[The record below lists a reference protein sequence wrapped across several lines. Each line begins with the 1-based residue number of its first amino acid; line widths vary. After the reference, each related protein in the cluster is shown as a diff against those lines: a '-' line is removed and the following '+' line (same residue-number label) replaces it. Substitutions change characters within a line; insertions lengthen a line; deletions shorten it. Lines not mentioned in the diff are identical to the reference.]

1 MTENISE
8 KKESLTE
15 IKNNPKT
22 ELVVKT
28 NQNTSIV
35 RSNLY
40 NTDLAE
46 YGIYKNYNYIDISSI
61 SNLNKKF
68 IIYNLPDVNDDE
80 IKDFLITLLNKL
92 TPNINNYKSLNPIIS
107 FDKRDNGEYYIIEV
121 ERHEQVVIMKNL
133 DGIEWQNYRIRIE
146 SPKDFFKDYND
157 TKGQIAIRQKINQS
171 KLLSSIADANINKNK
186 KVQNDN
192 SDNKYSFNRLIMTG
206 LPNKIEEKEVRKIV
220 ESYGH
225 IKYFS
230 LVNKKNNE
238 EISNPLCFFEYEL
251 PQNTYKAL
259 KGLNNM
265 TFGDKQLKVQRI
277 NQNNNKDNNNY
288 LNSNNNNNSK
298 ENNIIKNATI
308 ATKILKEAKEKE
320 ELKKTEK
327 ELNNI
332 SNINKEAEKNN
343 EKVFKDLN
351 ENEENKKI
359 SYNILTV
366 PEYAKVPSR
375 VVMFINAVSPE
386 DLVDISDYEEIIDDF
401 RQKCSMYGTVLNVEI
416 PRPNIETQTYTD
428 EVGKIFVKFSTLKT
442 AKIARYNM
450 SGLKYNNRLIV
461 GSFYPEA
468 YFDIREYN
476 HNENPTN
483 ANNIF

>member
-1 MTENISE
+1 MTENKIE
-8 KKESLTE
+8 EKESSSE
-15 IKNNPKT
+15 IKNSQSQ
-22 ELVVKT
+22 LVVKSD
-28 NQNTSIV
+28 QNSSIV

-40 NTDLAE
+40 NTDLVE
-46 YGIYKNYNYIDISSI
+46 YGIYKNFNYVDISQI

-107 FDKRDNGEYYIIEV
+107 FDKRDSGEYYIIEV

-157 TKGQIAIRQKINQS
+157 TKGQIAIRQKIYES
-171 KLLSSIADANINKNK
+171 KLLSSIADANANKNK
-186 KVQNDN
+186 KIEN
-192 SDNKYSFNRLIMTG
+192 DNKYSFNRLIMTG
-206 LPNKIEEKEVRKIV
+206 LPNNIDEKEVRKIV
-220 ESYGH
+220 GSYGQV
-225 IKYFS
+225 KYFN
-230 LVNKKNNE
+230 LINKKNND
-238 EISNPLCFFEYEL
+238 EITNTLCFFEYEL

-265 TFGDKQLKVQRI
+265 TFAERQLKVQRI
-277 NQNNNKDNNNY
+277 NQNNKDNNNE
-288 LNSNNNNNSK
+288 NFN
-298 ENNIIKNATI
+298 ENNESHVLKNATI

-320 ELKKTEK
+320 ELKKNEK
-327 ELNNI
+327 ELNNVVGED
-332 SNINKEAEKNN
+332 KKD

-351 ENEENKKI
+351 ENNENNKL

-366 PEYAKVPSR
+366 PEYAIIPSR

-386 DLVDISDYEEIIDDF
+386 DLVDNADYEEIIDDF
-401 RQKCSMYGTVLNVEI
+401 RQKCSTYGTVLNVEI
-416 PRPNIETQTYTD
+416 PRPNIENQTFTD
-428 EVGKIFVKFSTLKT
+428 EVGKIFVKFSSIKN
-442 AKIARYNM
+442 AKIARYNL

-461 GSFYPEA
+461 GSFYPEN
-468 YFDIREYN
+468 YFDVREYN
-476 HNENPTN
+476 HT
-483 ANNIF
+483 

>member
-1 MTENISE
+1 MTENKNE
-8 KKESLTE
+8 DKESSLVE
-15 IKNNPKT
+15 NKNTQNQ
-22 ELVVKT
+22 LVVKSD
-28 NQNTSIV
+28 QNSSIV

-40 NTDLAE
+40 NTDLVD
-46 YGIYKNYNYIDISSI
+46 YGIYKNFNYVDISSI

-107 FDKRDNGEYYIIEV
+107 FDKRDGGEYYIIEV

-133 DGIEWQNYRIRIE
+133 DGIEWLNYRIRIE

-171 KLLSSIADANINKNK
+171 KLLSSIAEANANKNK
-186 KVQNDN
+186 KTEENET
-192 SDNKYSFNRLIMTG
+192 KYTFNRLMMTG
-206 LPNKIEEKEVRKIV
+206 LPNNINEKEVRKIV
-220 ESYGH
+220 ESYGQ
-225 IKYFS
+225 IKYFN
-230 LVNKKNNE
+230 LINKRNND
-238 EISNPLCFFEYEL
+238 EISNTLCFFEYEL

-265 TFGDKQLKVQRI
+265 TFAEKQLKVQRI
-277 NQNNNKDNNNY
+277 NQNNNNEYLNNN
-288 LNSNNNNNSK
+288 
-298 ENNIIKNATI
+298 ENNVLKNATI

-320 ELKKTEK
+320 ELKKNEN

-332 SNINKEAEKNN
+332 SNINKDAENN

-351 ENEENKKI
+351 EDNNNKEI

-366 PEYAKVPSR
+366 PEFAKIPSR

-386 DLVDISDYEEIIDDF
+386 DLIDNSDYEEIIDDF
-401 RQKCSMYGTVLNVEI
+401 RQKCSIYGTVLNVEI
-416 PRPNIETQTYTD
+416 PRPNIENQTYTD
-428 EVGKIFVKFSTLKT
+428 EVGKIFIKFASLKT

-450 SGLKYNNRLIV
+450 SGLRYNNRLIV
-461 GSFYPEA
+461 GSFYPENF
-468 YFDIREYN
+468 FDIREYN
-476 HNENPTN
+476 HT
-483 ANNIF
+483 

>member
-1 MTENISE
+1 MEE
-8 KKESLTE
+8 KESSSDNKNLQAQLV
-15 IKNNPKT
+15 IKSD
-22 ELVVKT
+22 
-28 NQNTSIV
+28 QNSSIV

-40 NTDLAE
+40 NTDLVE
-46 YGIYKNYNYIDISSI
+46 YGIYKNFNYVDISQI

-107 FDKRDNGEYYIIEV
+107 FDKRDSGEYYIIEV

-157 TKGQIAIRQKINQS
+157 TKGQIAIRQKIYES
-171 KLLSSIADANINKNK
+171 KLLSSIADANANKNK
-186 KVQNDN
+186 KIEN
-192 SDNKYSFNRLIMTG
+192 DNKYSFNRLIMTG
-206 LPNKIEEKEVRKIV
+206 LPNNIDEKEVRKIV
-220 ESYGH
+220 ESYGQV
-225 IKYFS
+225 KYFN
-230 LVNKKNNE
+230 LINKKNND
-238 EISNPLCFFEYEL
+238 EITNTLCFFEYEL

-265 TFGDKQLKVQRI
+265 TFAERQLKVQRI
-277 NQNNNKDNNNY
+277 NQNNKDNNNE
-288 LNSNNNNNSK
+288 NFN
-298 ENNIIKNATI
+298 ENNESYVLKNATI

-320 ELKKTEK
+320 ELKKNEK
-327 ELNNI
+327 ELNNVVGED
-332 SNINKEAEKNN
+332 KKD

-351 ENEENKKI
+351 ENNENNKL

-366 PEYAKVPSR
+366 PEYAIIPSR

-386 DLVDISDYEEIIDDF
+386 DLVDNADYEEIIDDF
-401 RQKCSMYGTVLNVEI
+401 RQKCSTYGTVLNVEI
-416 PRPNIETQTYTD
+416 PRPNIENQTFTD
-428 EVGKIFVKFSTLKT
+428 EVGKIFVKFSSIKN
-442 AKIARYNM
+442 AKIARYNL

-461 GSFYPEA
+461 GSFYPEN
-468 YFDIREYN
+468 YFDVREYN
-476 HNENPTN
+476 HT
-483 ANNIF
+483 

>member
-1 MTENISE
+1 MSENKLEE
-8 KKESLTE
+8 KEET
-15 IKNNPKT
+15 KNT
-22 ELVVKT
+22 QTQLVVKSD
-28 NQNTSIV
+28 QNTSIV

-40 NTDLAE
+40 NTDLVD
-46 YGIYKNYNYIDISSI
+46 YGIYKNFNYVDISSI
-61 SNLNKKF
+61 PNLNKKF
-68 IIYNLPDVNDDE
+68 VIYNLPDVNDDE

-107 FDKRDNGEYYIIEV
+107 FDKRDSGEYYIIEV

-157 TKGQIAIRQKINQS
+157 TKGQIAIRQKMYQS

-186 KVQNDN
+186 KTDND
-192 SDNKYSFNRLIMTG
+192 SKYSFNRLIMTG
-206 LPNKIEEKEVRKIV
+206 LPNNIDENEVRKIV

-225 IKYFS
+225 IKYFT
-230 LVNKKNNE
+230 LINKKNNDD
-238 EISNPLCFFEYEL
+238 ISNTLCFFEYEL

-259 KGLNNM
+259 KGLYGM

-277 NQNNNKDNNNY
+277 NQNNNKDNIKDY
-288 LNSNNNNNSK
+288 SN
-298 ENNIIKNATI
+298 ENNEGNVLKNATI

-320 ELKKTEK
+320 ELKKAEK
-327 ELNNI
+327 ELGVNNI
-332 SNINKEAEKNN
+332 IKDDKIKD

-351 ENEENKKI
+351 DNNEDNKL
-359 SYNILTV
+359 SYNILTI
-366 PEYAKVPSR
+366 PEFAKIPSR

-386 DLVDISDYEEIIDDF
+386 DLVDNSDYDEIIDDF
-401 RQKCSMYGTVLNVEI
+401 RQKCSTYGTVLNVEI
-416 PRPNIETQTYTD
+416 PRPNIENQTYTE
-428 EVGKIFVKFSTLKT
+428 EVGKIFVKFSLIKT
-442 AKIARYNM
+442 AKIARYNL

-461 GSFYPEA
+461 GSFYPEN

-476 HNENPTN
+476 HT
-483 ANNIF
+483 